1 MKHSLE
7 ETIRINKLLEIYGR
21 FLTKSQFEVMVDYFE
36 NNLSLAEISEIRNI
50 SRTAVSD
57 AINQATNKLE
67 NCEEKLGL
75 CKIFDSLKEKGE
87 DVSKVIDE
95 IIEMI
100 KDGI

>member
-1 MKHSLE
+1 MKHSLD

-21 FLTKSQFEVMVDYFE
+21 FLTKSQFEVMVNYFE

-87 DVSKVIDE
+87 DVSKTIDE
-95 IIEMI
+95 IIERI

>member
-57 AINQATNKLE
+57 AIKTATKKLDNFEKSVGICRVFDKNRNEKNAEIIDKLE
-67 NCEEKLGL
+67 E
-75 CKIFDSLKEKGE
+75 DLKN
-87 DVSKVIDE
+87 
-95 IIEMI
+95 
-100 KDGI
+100 GI

>member
-95 IIEMI
+95 IIERI
-100 KDGI
+100 KDGV

>member
-75 CKIFDSLKEKGE
+75 CKILDSLKEKGE

-95 IIEMI
+95 IIERI